1 MQRVALTVSCV
12 LLSLSTAAAAPWA
25 FSGTTAGE
33 AYAGSGRLVVSADGL
48 DVLRTLGEQGLRGE
62 LRGSGSGWEGV
73 LRADP
78 GARGALEGEQAQVL
92 RVSVVPVDGG
102 YRMAWTDAQGA
113 RGEELWRPMLPAPQG
128 LSPLAQDV
136 FAQAIAAA
144 DAGNVPAELIPS
156 GGNGVAKLLLETGP
170 EIFAGVRR
178 LIAGAEHEVMLQS
191 FLWGTPCQA
200 GDAIFAGLKELEA
213 RRRSEGA
220 AAPVRVFVV
229 VNEHWT
235 VRKNMTNLARDVAG
249 AGLDPRYVE
258 LHTAGFAQRG
268 LFGIVHT
275 KACLVDGARAILTS
289 ANVHPPQD
297 APDPWF
303 ELGYPLEGPVCAAM
317 RAEYA
322 QLWQRAT
329 GEPLPGAPPPLP
341 AAVEGGVPVA
351 LASKR
356 AQGNPFAKRFAHP
369 PRESLVGAFRGATRR
384 IRILSP
390 QLNDRVLRAEL
401 VAAAKR
407 GVEVQLLLSKN
418 KGNLRLRI
426 PGQGGTVLRATRRL
440 REALEDDPAALARLD
455 MRWWSRDGLVA
466 LEGDVGGANHAKY
479 CTVDGE
485 LAIVGSTN
493 HDVQSMKYSRE
504 LALLVADPATVQAW
518 DRQVFE
524 PGFARGVPVD

>member
-317 RAEYA
+317 RPMEVTPLA
-322 QLWQRAT
+322 AT
-329 GEPLPGAPPPLP
+329 
-341 AAVEGGVPVA
+341 
-351 LASKR
+351 
-356 AQGNPFAKRFAHP
+356 
-369 PRESLVGAFRGATRR
+369 PRSTSL
-384 IRILSP
+384 
-390 QLNDRVLRAEL
+390 
-401 VAAAKR
+401 
-407 GVEVQLLLSKN
+407 
-418 KGNLRLRI
+418 
-426 PGQGGTVLRATRRL
+426 
-440 REALEDDPAALARLD
+440 
-455 MRWWSRDGLVA
+455 
-466 LEGDVGGANHAKY
+466 
-479 CTVDGE
+479 
-485 LAIVGSTN
+485 
-493 HDVQSMKYSRE
+493 
-504 LALLVADPATVQAW
+504 
-518 DRQVFE
+518 
-524 PGFARGVPVD
+524 